1 MYTIQTQKG
10 SNLTLLLAIIMLLA
24 GSRFFSPLFMTSQ
37 EEAVAY
43 LPLLL
48 VLYGTLLFGS
58 LFLLIRLVKTRKHK
72 LILHE
77 NSMTYM
83 PLFGAPKLLS
93 YHDLQKVS
101 IGGKMYIIYT
111 RNGKK
116 LVTFSDFHMENAREV
131 VAFLKAKGVRT
142 EI

>member
-1 MYTIQTQKG
+1 MYTIQSQKG
-10 SNLTLLLAIIMLLA
+10 SNLTLLLAFIMLLA
-24 GSRFFSPLFMTSQ
+24 GSRFFAALFMTSQ
-37 EEAVAY
+37 EDVVSY

-48 VLYGTLLFGS
+48 ILYGVLLLGS

-77 NSMTYM
+77 NSLTYM

-101 IGGKMYIIYT
+101 IGGKMYIIYA
-111 RNGKK
+111 NDGKK

-131 VAFLKAKGVRT
+131 VAFLKQKGVWT